1 MFTSILNYIPDTI
14 IVACMSL
21 GIYNYPEFTSS
32 FLLSSSILCFLKSPN
47 FMDRWAERIRSNIV
61 NMELKTE
68 DYIISNEETESNM
81 ETESN
86 DENETNMETES
97 TNANVFADLEEEIK
111 EKEASIRVL
120 KMLIE
125 KSKQD

>member
-47 FMDRWAERIRSNIV
+47 FMDRWAQKIRSNIV

-68 DYIISNEETESNM
+68 EYIISNEETES
-81 ETESN
+81 S
-86 DENETNMETES
+86 DENESNMETES
-97 TNANVFADLEEEIK
+97 TNDNVFADLEEEIK

-125 KSKQD
+125 KSKHD